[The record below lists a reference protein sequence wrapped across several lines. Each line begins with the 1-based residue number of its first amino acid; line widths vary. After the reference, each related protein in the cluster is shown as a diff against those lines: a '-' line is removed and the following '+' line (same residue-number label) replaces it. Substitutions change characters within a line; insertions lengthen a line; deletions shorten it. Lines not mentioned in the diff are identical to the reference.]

1 MLQTESTRCSKKARG
16 AVEEP
21 GYTQDTRDAY
31 GTGTVTGTVVGFFL
45 RWLILSSTNRSTN
58 TIRLGSSHLNPHSTR

>member
-1 MLQTESTRCSKKARG
+1 MQTESTRCSKKARG

-31 GTGTVTGTVVGFFL
+31 GTGTVVGFLL
-45 RWLILSSTNRSTN
+45 RWLI
-58 TIRLGSSHLNPHSTR
+58 